1 MTYKRTI
8 LVSGFD
14 ASVRMRNR
22 QLIVSEGDT
31 QRGSVPLDEI
41 AMLVI
46 DTPLTVLTNAALTE
60 LANAGGT
67 VVLCDSRHMP
77 AALVLPVSGNCLHA
91 ERLRTQ
97 MACSVPVG
105 KRIWQQL
112 IRAKILNQ
120 AQALRL
126 DGHGETATRLDAV
139 AAHVRSGDPDNRE
152 ALAAQIYWQNWATP
166 EHSEFRRDP
175 EGDAPN
181 SLLNYG
187 YAVIRAAVARALVA
201 AGLHPAIGVW
211 HRNRTNAYALADDA
225 MEPFRPFVD
234 RLVRRMYFEQGV
246 TDLTRDAKASLLA
259 LLPAP
264 CRCGGHAGSLLNA
277 AGHLANSLVNMMEG
291 TASKLKT
298 PEFPDPENRTPE
310 RGEEDTDDDDECEE

>member
-14 ASVRMRNR
+14 ATVRMRNR

-67 VVLCDSRHMP
+67 VVLCDARHMP
-77 AALVLPVSGNCLHA
+77 AALVHPVSGNCLHA

-97 MACSVPVG
+97 IACTVPVG

-112 IRAKILNQ
+112 IQAKILNQ

-126 DGHGETATRLDAV
+126 DGHADTANRLDTL
-139 AAHVRSGDPDNRE
+139 AARVRSGDPDNME
-152 ALAAQIYWQNWATP
+152 ARAAQIYWQNWAKADLP
-166 EHSEFRRDP
+166 EFRRDP
-175 EGDAPN
+175 DGDAPN
-181 SLLNYG
+181 CLLNYG
-187 YAVIRAAVARALVA
+187 YAIIRAAVARALAA
-201 AGLHPAIGVW
+201 AGLHTAIGVW

-246 TDLTRDAKASLLA
+246 TDLTRDAKASLLT

-264 CRCGGHAGSLLNA
+264 CRCRGHASSLLNT
-277 AGHLANSLVNMMEG
+277 AGHLADSLVNMMEG
-291 TASKLKT
+291 VSAKLKT
-298 PEFPDPENRTPE
+298 PEFPDPDKPAPDSN
-310 RGEEDTDDDDECEE
+310 EEDEDDDDAGE